1 MPRRFLAAVD
11 DEGVVADV
19 DLWYRSVALAMGDEL
34 LVVPTGRRQLEG
46 AQLLVLSRA
55 DDTHS
60 NGGEHQ
66 APGEQLG
73 QAKQHLRHLGP
84 DGLLD
89 LLWRLAWPVGDDD
102 QGDRLELGEPLEQ
115 LLLRARVQLV
125 HIALRLAA
133 DMDGHLKRLHQGV
146 FSSHPVSVVSA
157 PLRRQGAARWRSRR
171 SAGGAA

>member
-1 MPRRFLAAVD
+1 MLRGVRGVRAA
-11 DEGVVADV
+11 
-19 DLWYRSVALAMGDEL
+19 ALAMGDEL
-34 LVVPTGRRQLEG
+34 PVVPTGRRQLEG

-84 DGLLD
+84 DGLLE

-102 QGDRLELGEPLEQ
+102 QASRGIIGPNGCGCFIGK
-115 LLLRARVQLV
+115 ARNCT
-125 HIALRLAA
+125 
-133 DMDGHLKRLHQGV
+133 
-146 FSSHPVSVVSA
+146 S
-157 PLRRQGAARWRSRR
+157 
-171 SAGGAA
+171 